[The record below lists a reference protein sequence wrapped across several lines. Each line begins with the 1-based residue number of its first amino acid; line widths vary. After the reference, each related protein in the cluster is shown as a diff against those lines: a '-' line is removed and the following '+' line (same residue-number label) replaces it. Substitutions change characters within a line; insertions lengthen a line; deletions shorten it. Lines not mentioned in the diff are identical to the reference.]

1 MPRKYA
7 KQLEAGVGKLA
18 GGSEAFVTAYS
29 DVRHIRTVR
38 GMARRLG
45 LYDDAGNLRLDAN
58 ALVVFR
64 LRKPLEQSG
73 IATPVRRSYVGFV
86 GGGRTI
92 GGAREWVLPADTEV
106 EILKIVRLK

>member
-1 MPRKYA
+1 M
-7 KQLEAGVGKLA
+7 
-18 GGSEAFVTAYS
+18 TAYS
-29 DVRHIRTVR
+29 DVRHVRTVR

-45 LYDDAGNLRLDAN
+45 LYDDAGNLRPDAN

-73 IATPVRRSYVGFV
+73 IIATPVRRSYVGFV

-106 EILKIVRLK
+106 EILKTVRLK